1 MKKYLVA
8 AAFILCAPE
17 TVLAQAEIFYV
28 VLDHTTNQ
36 CTVMT
41 NEPTT
46 QKTRYKTLG
55 KYATQ
60 DEAKAALELHDRKC
74 LPKIMSESA
83 LKWTT
88 YCRTWCSGSARL
100 SSC

>member
-1 MKKYLVA
+1 VKHGSSGVPAWHIAQVKLRKENAMKKYLIA
-8 AAFILCAPE
+8 AAFILCAPQ
-17 TVLAQAEIFYV
+17 TLLAQAEMFYV

-60 DEAKAALELHDRKC
+60 DEAKAALDSM
-74 LPKIMSESA
+74 I
-83 LKWTT
+83 
-88 YCRTWCSGSARL
+88 GSACPKL
-100 SSC
+100 